1 LLEVRSLKKRY
12 GPIVALRGVSL
23 RLEPGEILGLI
34 GPNGAG
40 KTSLIKS
47 VMGIV
52 VPDAGE
58 ILVDGVPAASPRGK
72 RLLAY
77 SPEAPIGPSWA
88 RVCELLERLAW
99 IEGVPSGEARRQAR
113 RAAEALGLEG
123 LCDRRLGWLSKGQ
136 RKRVMI
142 AQALLPEAKKYYL
155 LDEPLTGLDP
165 EWVAR
170 TREIIVQLARSGAG
184 VLVSSHI
191 LRELEAVVNKV
202 AIIRRGQLV
211 FYGTLDELAS
221 RVGQRPVLVL
231 RVGDIS
237 GARSVLEGLGY
248 RPVLEGGAAIRVD
261 LDSVED
267 ADRIIDALRKAG
279 VKLLGYEVKEASLED
294 AYLRL
299 VSGEVSGSA

>member
-1 LLEVRSLKKRY
+1 MLEIRSLRKRY

-40 KTSLIKS
+40 KTTLIKS

-52 VPDAGE
+52 VPDGGE
-58 ILVDGVPAASPRGK
+58 ILVEGLPAATPRGK

-99 IEGVPSGEARRQAR
+99 IEGVPLSEARRQAR
-113 RAAEALGLEG
+113 EAASSLGLEG

-142 AQALLPEAKKYYL
+142 AQALVPPGRRYYL

-170 TREIIVQLARSGAG
+170 VREIFVGLARSGAG

-191 LRELEAVVNKV
+191 LRELEAVVNRV

-211 FYGTLDELAS
+211 FYGTLEELAS

-231 RVGDIS
+231 RVKDLA
-237 GARSVLEGLGY
+237 GARSVLERLGY
-248 RPVLEGGAAIRVD
+248 RPVLEGGATLRVD
-261 LDSVED
+261 LESIED
-267 ADRIIDALRKAG
+267 ADRVLDALRSAG

-299 VSGEVSGSA
+299 VSGEVGRGA